1 METTTQ
7 NNIAPFSSGSEAMF
21 WYGENCEK
29 CTKAFFP
36 KKQGDWPSDKTMRQY
51 CSTGKECKLKY
62 AIDVSFITAEL
73 PLNIAL
79 QVGYKEETEE
89 FPDSCMM
96 FSDND
101 DDRWQ
106 PPKRLRPDKTPQN
119 QMVMPFLFDS
129 ITQELVVR

>member
-1 METTTQ
+1 MKTAFKT
-7 NNIAPFSSGSEAMF
+7 IVPFSSGTEARC
-21 WYGENCEK
+21 WYSENCER

-36 KKQGDWPSDKTMRQY
+36 KQDGDWPSDKTMRQY

-62 AIDVSFITAEL
+62 AIDLGFITGEI

-79 QVGYKEETEE
+79 QIGYKEETKD

-96 FSDND
+96 FSDNE

-106 PPKRLRPDKTPQN
+106 PPKRPRPDKTPDN

-129 ITQELVVR
+129 ITKKELV